1 MHLRV
6 EGLAHVYPGGVA
18 ALNGVSLAIGAGE
31 TVAIVGQNGAG
42 KTTLVKHFNGLL
54 RPSRGRVLVGQA
66 DTGAYSPAQLAAS
79 VGYAFQNPDDQLF
92 ERTLRAE
99 VSFGPRCLGWNA
111 ARIEQATGAAL
122 AQLELTALADR
133 HPYDL
138 GFGQRKLAALA
149 AVLAMETPIVVLDEP
164 TTGQDDRGA
173 RLVGAVVDAL
183 AAAGRT
189 VVAVAHDIDFCAE
202 HFARVIVMSQ
212 GRVLADGPAAAVLA
226 EASLLAETDVESPQL
241 VRLAQALK
249 LEARPAP
256 LTVESFV
263 EAWRR
268 ATTRG

>member
-1 MHLRV
+1 MQLRV
-6 EGLAHVYPGGVA
+6 EALTHVYPAGVA
-18 ALNGVSLAIGAGE
+18 ALGGVSLAIGAGE

-54 RPSRGRVLVGQA
+54 RPSSGRVLVGEA
-66 DTGAYSPAQLAAS
+66 DTRARTPAQLAAS

-99 VSFGPRCLGWNA
+99 VSFGPRCLGWSA
-111 ARIEQATGAAL
+111 ARVEQATAAALERLGLAAL
-122 AQLELTALADR
+122 AER

-164 TTGQDDRGA
+164 TTGQDDRGVRRIGEA
-173 RLVGAVVDAL
+173 VDAL
-183 AAAGRT
+183 AAGGRT
-189 VVAVAHDIDFCAE
+189 VIAVAHDIDFCAE
-202 HFARVIVMSQ
+202 HFGRVIVMGK
-212 GRVLADGPAAAVLA
+212 GRVLADGPAAEVLA
-226 EASLLAETDVESPQL
+226 ETGLLAETDVEPPQL
-241 VRLAQALK
+241 VRLAQAIK

-263 EAWRR
+263 KAWR
-268 ATTRG
+268 